1 MCKNLRVFLIGAA
14 LGFAASGIARAA
26 EPAQRT
32 PSAPKHPTALPVRDG
47 EAAVSDPHL
56 VSELIQINER
66 IVLLSAKLK
75 ELQLQAKIAAS
86 RDAAGQSP
94 SGADLGTGFAS
105 TLPVVGG
112 IHGVGTKLR
121 AKLAWGNGI
130 VSSVAVGDRLPGG
143 WRVTQIKPNT
153 VELARAGKRV
163 RLGFGMEPAA
173 APPGTPLVPASSS
186 ATPQL
191 FSHP

>member
-1 MCKNLRVFLIGAA
+1 MCKSLRVFLIGAA
-14 LGFAASGIARAA
+14 LGMATSAIARAA
-26 EPAQRT
+26 EPA
-32 PSAPKHPTALPVRDG
+32 PSAPGAPKHATALPAKDTDRT
-47 EAAVSDPHL
+47 ASDPHL
-56 VSELIQINER
+56 LSELLQINER

-86 RDAAGQSP
+86 EALAGQSAAN
-94 SGADLGTGFAS
+94 ADLGTGFAS
-105 TLPVVGG
+105 TLPVVRG

-153 VELARAGKRV
+153 VELAQGGKRV
-163 RLGFGMEPAA
+163 RLGFGMEPAP
-173 APPGTPLVPASSS
+173 APPGASLVPASSS

-191 FSHP
+191 FSHR

>member
-26 EPAQRT
+26 EPAPST
-32 PSAPKHPTALPVRDG
+32 PSAPKHPAALPVRDG

-75 ELQLQAKIAAS
+75 ELQLEAKIAS
-86 RDAAGQSP
+86 SQDAAGQSA
-94 SGADLGTGFAS
+94 SNADLGTGFAS
-105 TLPVVGG
+105 TLPVVRG
-112 IHGVGTKLR
+112 INGVGTKLR

-153 VELARAGKRV
+153 VELAQAGKRV
-163 RLGFGMEPAA
+163 RLGFGMEPAV
-173 APPGTPLVPASSS
+173 APPGMPLVPASSS
-186 ATPQL
+186 DTPEP
-191 FSHP
+191 FSHR